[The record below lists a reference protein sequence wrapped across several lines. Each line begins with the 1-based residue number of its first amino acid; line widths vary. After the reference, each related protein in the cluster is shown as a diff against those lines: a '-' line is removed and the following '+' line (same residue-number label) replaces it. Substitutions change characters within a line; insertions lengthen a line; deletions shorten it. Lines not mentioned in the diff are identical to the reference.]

1 MLLGIYSTLSYPFL
15 EKAFLRYMEGE
26 IFLKL
31 LLKIEAD
38 NFGFSLNVL
47 VNFHHEAQVDKEY

>member
-15 EKAFLRYMEGE
+15 KKAFLRYMEGE

-38 NFGFSLNVL
+38 NFGFFSKRSGK
-47 VNFHHEAQVDKEY
+47 FPP